1 MNRFIGIVN
10 LLLLSF
16 CSICYSAPV
25 YHVTDFGA
33 KGDGMH
39 IDSPAINAAIE
50 KAASDGGGL
59 VVLPAGTYL
68 SYSIHLRSNITLR
81 WEKGAIVKAAPT
93 RAQQFYL
100 SGLRT
105 QSLAQLTHLG

>member
-1 MNRFIGIVN
+1 MNRFIGIIN

-16 CSICYSAPV
+16 CSVCYGAATYNV
-25 YHVTDFGA
+25 ADFGA

-68 SYSIHLRSNITLR
+68 HAALGEGSRSESCPHNR
-81 WEKGAIVKAAPT
+81 D
-93 RAQQFYL
+93 
-100 SGLRT
+100 
-105 QSLAQLTHLG
+105 